1 MPPEVFTQTPIEGHI
16 IALCMKYQI
25 AAARILVGTPVIK
38 AAFFVILA
46 VFLIWHLS
54 RMGLSKLTP
63 GETVGKLCW
72 SLGCI
77 ILSIAFL
84 SSGVRHVNF
93 SSFGDKNPW
102 VSKNG
107 VASNSSYD
115 STLRSN
121 SNEGL
126 FWYLQLSRAISGVT
140 DTMTR
145 AIASASN
152 DPSLIKDPTFLYK
165 QLAKSSLAAA
175 GVGGSIPAAKFDA
188 LVRDC
193 SDTKNGK
200 IISRANSLREIFD
213 TSTTH
218 CNQLWSD
225 FEGQLSTFGDN
236 LLRIYKPTSLGPIYD
251 DVQKYGVNG
260 PRFIKNLLVSNALL
274 NYSRSRAGFNDPN
287 STKNSEATFSDTG
300 DRMVEDVSTGPVAA
314 GYMYIAKLFMKDP
327 HASAMKAEAANRF
340 NQFSSILPVARGWI
354 HGVLAILFV
363 GAALALGFQAIR
375 PMQAWLLAMG
385 TISLYKPISILGYK
399 IAEYFTNKSDFL
411 MQMKGIQNDPLLL
424 GGVKVIQDQIIQ
436 MQTVYL
442 AFEIGVFAIFV
453 AGAIG
458 CFRALTNFSNTLGHA
473 AMAKLGSV
481 GQTLAHEARHM
492 SRQSAH
498 HGGGGAAS
506 DPTVNVNVGHWPTQ
520 SASFAGQAPMPP
532 SSWDDGSGWSAPV
545 GGGGRGGG
553 GGHFRSGSGSFES
566 SIFNESVI
574 DNSPKKTT

>member
-16 IALCMKYQI
+16 IALCMKYQV
-25 AAARILVGTPVIK
+25 AAAKILVGTPVIK
-38 AAFFVILA
+38 GAFFVILA
-46 VFLIWHLS
+46 MFLIFHLS
-54 RMGLSKLTP
+54 RMGLSKMSPT
-63 GETVGKLCW
+63 ETVGKICW

-77 ILSIAFL
+77 IISIAFL

-107 VASNSSYD
+107 VASNSTYD
-115 STLRSN
+115 STLKSN

-126 FWYLQLSRAISGVT
+126 FWYVQINRAISGIT

-152 DPSLIKDPTFLYK
+152 DPSLTKDPTFLFK

-188 LVRDC
+188 LIRDC

-200 IISRANSLREIFD
+200 IISRADSLRQLFD

-218 CNQLWSD
+218 CNQLWTD
-225 FEGQLSTFGDN
+225 FESQLSTFGDS
-236 LLRIYKPTSLGPIYD
+236 LVKIYKPTSLAPIYD

-260 PRFIKNLLVSNALL
+260 PRFVKNLLVSNALL
-274 NYSRSRAGFNDPN
+274 NYARSRAGFNDPN

-300 DRMVEDVSTGPVAA
+300 DRMVEDISTGPISA

-354 HGVLAILFV
+354 HGVLALLFV

-375 PMQAWLLAMG
+375 PMQAWLLAMC

-399 IAEYFTNKSDFL
+399 IAEYFTQKSEFL
-411 MQMKGIQNDPLLL
+411 MRMRGIQNDPLLL

-442 AFEIGVFAIFV
+442 AFEVGVFAIFV

-473 AMAKLGSV
+473 ALAKLGSV

-492 SRQSAH
+492 SRHAAAH
-498 HGGGGAAS
+498 HGIGTAS
-506 DPTVNVNVGHWPTQ
+506 EPTVNVNVGHWPAQ
-520 SASFAGQAPMPP
+520 SGSFAGQAALPP
-532 SSWDDGSGWSAPV
+532 SSWDDGMGWSS

-553 GGHFRSGSGSFES
+553 GGHHWSGTGSFES
-566 SIFNESVI
+566 SSFNENGAE
-574 DNSPKKTT
+574 NSHKKPT